1 MPANREVELD
11 VLGPALTAA
20 IFGYY
25 GFFAGLAT
33 TGNSGE
39 AVPLYLAF
47 VWTMR
52 IVAVA
57 SLACVLLALSGNRK
71 AAPVYLAMV
80 ALATVGPLGCA
91 VWDMVDAEYNLATSP
106 LILIVFG
113 IWNGYCLFRTVREL
127 RG

>member
-1 MPANREVELD
+1 MAQTRDVDLD

-25 GFFAGLAT
+25 GFFAGLMT
-33 TGNSGE
+33 TGDGGE
-39 AVPLYLAF
+39 SVPLYMAF

-52 IVAVA
+52 IVSVA
-57 SLACVLLALSGNRK
+57 SLACVLLALTGNRK
-71 AAPVYLAMV
+71 AAPAYLAMA
-80 ALATVGPLGCA
+80 ALSTVGPLGCA

-113 IWNGYCLFRTVREL
+113 IWNGYCLYRTVREL